1 MSLKDVFVNKAI
13 ATKGNVPYKEECPID
28 YVGTVTVNSNMKLSV
43 DFWFEDTL
51 RDKHKNELG
60 RIPSSNDD
68 IITIVLES
76 PHKNEYKDASFIHPA
91 LYTTG
96 RNLQSK
102 FKDVVSHFKNDL
114 VGGKTYHVYLINA
127 IPFQC
132 SLNEK
137 TSMYRTEVF
146 KNVWDNGGEAS
157 FKRTLKGYHPS
168 IIYNLCTV
176 GKKTAIC
183 KSLRK
188 LVDNAIHSSGMN
200 SSPKVHSG
208 DHPSSWSNKNTR
220 CRCFSVDCQ
229 AFERI

>member
-1 MSLKDVFVNKAI
+1 MSLKDVFVKIAI

-28 YVGTVTVNSNMKLSV
+28 YVGTITVNSNMNLSF

-51 RDKHKNELG
+51 RVKQKNVLG

-68 IITIVLES
+68 IIAIVLES
-76 PHKNEYKDASFIHPA
+76 PHKNEYKDVSFIHPA
-91 LYTTG
+91 LYITG

-102 FKDVVSHFKNDL
+102 FKDVVSHFENDL

-132 SLNEK
+132 SLNEATHK
-137 TSMYRTEVF
+137 YRTKIF
-146 KNVWDNGGEAS
+146 KYVWDNGGEAS
-157 FKRTLKGYHPS
+157 FKRTLKDYHPS

-188 LVDNAIHSSGMN
+188 LVDNAIHASGMN

-208 DHPSSWSNKNTR
+208 AHPSSWSNKNNR
-220 CRCFSVDCQ
+220 CRYFYIDCQ
-229 AFERI
+229 AFKRI